1 MAPLSSSSSSSSPN
15 PRLIPWSR
23 ELCAVNTFS
32 QPSVSSEPTAKLA
45 ISSDPNRVL
54 TSGSVAAAT
63 SRIGA
68 FAGLGQHYARCYWDF
83 SKARLRYRKVRT
95 FNSNPLF
102 NKVQNFN
109 SNPLLKMVVAKTVDS
124 SGRGLVIYQ
133 KPTSESCYNHLFV
146 LKRKNAPLRQCISKL
161 PSGGVQKW
169 PELWPKRLVS
179 VKPQSVS
186 ADTNTSK
193 KDTEKWSEIVSD
205 VYLERLAVN
214 WFSMRNVMDMNASFG
229 G

>member
-1 MAPLSSSSSSSSPN
+1 MAVFTVPN

-32 QPSVSSEPTAKLA
+32 QPSISSEPTAKLA

-68 FAGLGQHYARCYWDF
+68 FAGLG
-83 SKARLRYRKVRT
+83 SKMISERSK
-95 FNSNPLF
+95 
-102 NKVQNFN
+102 
-109 SNPLLKMVVAKTVDS
+109 VVAKTVDS

-133 KPTSESCYNHLFV
+133 KPISESCYLFV
-146 LKRKNAPLRQCISKL
+146 LKRKYAPLRQCISKL

-169 PELWPKRLVS
+169 PELWHKQLVS

-186 ADTNTSK
+186 ADTKTSK

-205 VYLERLAVN
+205 VYFERLAVN
-214 WFSMRNVMDMNASFG
+214 WSSVRNVMDMNVGFG

>member
-32 QPSVSSEPTAKLA
+32 QPSISSEPTAKLA

-68 FAGLGQHYARCYWDF
+68 FAGLG
-83 SKARLRYRKVRT
+83 SKMISERSK
-95 FNSNPLF
+95 
-102 NKVQNFN
+102 
-109 SNPLLKMVVAKTVDS
+109 VVAKTVDS

-146 LKRKNAPLRQCISKL
+146 LKRKYAPLRQCISKL

-169 PELWPKRLVS
+169 PELWHKQLVS

-186 ADTNTSK
+186 ADTKTSK
-193 KDTEKWSEIVSD
+193 KDTQKWSEIVSD

-214 WFSMRNVMDMNASFG
+214 WFSVRNVMDMNAGFG

>member
-102 NKVQNFN
+102 NK
-109 SNPLLKMVVAKTVDS
+109 VVAKTVDS

>member
-15 PRLIPWSR
+15 PRLIPWSC

-32 QPSVSSEPTAKLA
+32 RPSISSEPTAKLA

-63 SRIGA
+63 SKI
-68 FAGLGQHYARCYWDF
+68 WTD
-83 SKARLRYRKVRT
+83 
-95 FNSNPLF
+95 
-102 NKVQNFN
+102 
-109 SNPLLKMVVAKTVDS
+109 LKTIVVAKTVDS

-133 KPTSESCYNHLFV
+133 KPTSESCYNNLFV
-146 LKRKNAPLRQCISKL
+146 LKRNYAPLRQCISKL

-169 PELWPKRLVS
+169 PELWHKQLVS

-186 ADTNTSK
+186 ADTKTSK
-193 KDTEKWSEIVSD
+193 KDTEKC
-205 VYLERLAVN
+205 L
-214 WFSMRNVMDMNASFG
+214 RNVMDMNAGFG

>member
-1 MAPLSSSSSSSSPN
+1 MAPLSSSSSSLSPN

-32 QPSVSSEPTAKLA
+32 QPSISSEPTAKLA

-54 TSGSVAAAT
+54 TLGSVAAAT

-68 FAGLGQHYARCYWDF
+68 FAGLGQHYARCYWEF
-83 SKARLRYRKVRT
+83 SKARLRY
-95 FNSNPLF
+95 
-102 NKVQNFN
+102 
-109 SNPLLKMVVAKTVDS
+109 
-124 SGRGLVIYQ
+124 
-133 KPTSESCYNHLFV
+133 
-146 LKRKNAPLRQCISKL
+146 APLRQCISKL

-169 PELWPKRLVS
+169 PELWHKQLVS

-186 ADTNTSK
+186 ADTKTSK

-214 WFSMRNVMDMNASFG
+214 WSSVRNVMDMNAGFG

>member
-1 MAPLSSSSSSSSPN
+1 MAPLSSSSSFSSPN

-32 QPSVSSEPTAKLA
+32 QPSISSEPTAKLA
-45 ISSDPNRVL
+45 ISSDPYRVL

-68 FAGLGQHYARCYWDF
+68 FAGLGQHYARCYWEF
-83 SKARLRYRKVRT
+83 SKARLRYRK
-95 FNSNPLF
+95 
-102 NKVQNFN
+102 
-109 SNPLLKMVVAKTVDS
+109 VVAKTVDS

-146 LKRKNAPLRQCISKL
+146 LKRKYAPLRQCISKL

-169 PELWPKRLVS
+169 PELWHKQLVS

-186 ADTNTSK
+186 ADTKTSK

-214 WFSMRNVMDMNASFG
+214 WYSVRNVMDMNTGFG